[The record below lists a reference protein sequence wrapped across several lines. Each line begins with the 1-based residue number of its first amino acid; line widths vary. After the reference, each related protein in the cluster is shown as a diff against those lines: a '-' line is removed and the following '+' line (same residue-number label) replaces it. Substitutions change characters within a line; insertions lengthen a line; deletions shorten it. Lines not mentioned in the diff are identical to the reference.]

1 MALVQCE
8 HLQRFPPVGKHDD
21 RSVGEPD
28 FEIGKP
34 LYDCRGF
41 TNIVRAEGCKKVG
54 LGGDIV
60 QESHFCCVLG
70 VLENE
75 VVELGEDERG
85 QQKRTSMLVKRLR
98 TLLVPPLVWEKRRQ
112 KSARIEQNHE
122 VPKPFYVIEGELE
135 HIVNG
140 KKYVLGPGMIGHVR
154 PPDEVIHR
162 GKADGPPCKALVIW
176 APGGEGTRIAERWE
190 AGN

>member
-54 LGGDIV
+54 LDGDIV

-112 KSARIEQNHE
+112 KSVEQEQHAAGADPE
-122 VPKPFYVIEGELE
+122 GSVSGVIRSFLPLPRPFDANESEEPRRDFSRCPVD
-135 HIVNG
+135 N
-140 KKYVLGPGMIGHVR
+140 VLPSS
-154 PPDEVIHR
+154 
-162 GKADGPPCKALVIW
+162 
-176 APGGEGTRIAERWE
+176 
-190 AGN
+190 N